1 MTEYLIAITTFTAIY
16 AVVAL
21 GLNLQWGETGL
32 VNLGQVGF
40 MAIGAYASALLT
52 LAGWPF
58 WAAIPA
64 AAAAAGASSVV
75 LIAVTPRL
83 REDYL
88 AIVTLGFSEAIRLVL
103 LNETWIGGGAR
114 GLVDLP
120 QPLRDVVPA
129 HAYSAVYAG
138 LTVAA
143 VAATAWLFSR
153 ITRAPIGRLLRAVRE
168 DEIVPQAVGKSVLR
182 LKAQAFVLGAAA
194 AGLGGSLYVHYLR
207 YIAPEMFTAQV
218 SVFVLVAVLAA
229 GGGSHARTI
238 LGAVIVAVI
247 LEGTRFLKDY
257 LPGIDG
263 VQLAALRLMVIG
275 AALVALCLW
284 RPQAMARRET
294 L

>member
-1 MTEYLIAITTFTAIY
+1 MLEYVIAIVTFTAIY

-40 MAIGAYASALLT
+40 MAVGAYTSALLA
-52 LAGWPF
+52 LAGWSF
-58 WAAIPA
+58 WIAIPA
-64 AAAAAGASSVV
+64 AAAAAGVSSLLLV
-75 LIAVTPRL
+75 AVTPRL
-83 REDYL
+83 RDDYL

-103 LNETWIGGGAR
+103 LNEAWIGGGAR

-120 QPLRDVVPA
+120 QPLRGVVPDG
-129 HAYSAVYAG
+129 AYTAAYAA
-138 LTVAA
+138 LAVAA
-143 VAATAWLFSR
+143 VAVTGWVFGR

-168 DEIVPQAVGKSVLR
+168 DEIVPQAVGKSVFR

-229 GGGSHARTI
+229 GGGSHARTV
-238 LGAVIVAVI
+238 LGAVVVALI

-284 RPQAMARRET
+284 RPWAMARREAP
-294 L
+294 